1 MNNNTDGLSDE
12 IKSRVLSVNAVRSQR
27 IMSKPKKRQWNDK
40 YVAYGF
46 TLVTERDGTQ
56 KPQCMSC
63 NKIFCN
69 ENLKPSKLSEHY
81 QSVHGGDAKSA
92 VTERFKSK
100 RIRFDAAATLQA
112 HGFVP
117 IQQPL
122 LDASYKVSTVP
133 ILK

>member
-1 MNNNTDGLSDE
+1 MP
-12 IKSRVLSVNAVRSQR
+12 
-27 IMSKPKKRQWNDK
+27 KPKKRLWNDK

-69 ENLKPSKLSEHY
+69 ANLKPSKLSEHY
-81 QSVHGGDAKSA
+81 ESVHGGDAGSA
-92 VTERFKSK
+92 VPEQFQSK

-122 LDASYKVSTVP
+122 LDASYRVSNIT